1 MAQLARAGAIG
12 ILRSFAMTNLFLSV
26 VQVAL
31 LATSSVAGPTTDREF
46 RPAIEHV
53 RMVCD
58 QYCDCWQTR
67 YRERRPILAD
77 REDLACPASRPD
89 RLPRGYYNGHY
100 RSGPATGLGFDS
112 RYPVREFTFP
122 F

>member
-1 MAQLARAGAIG
+1 MA
-12 ILRSFAMTNLFLSV
+12 NLFLGL

-31 LATSSVAGPTTDREF
+31 LAGSSPSGPAVEDRPPVAQ
-46 RPAIEHV
+46 V

-58 QYCDCWQTR
+58 QHCECWQTR
-67 YRERRPILAD
+67 YQERRPILAERD
-77 REDLACPASRPD
+77 DLACPTSRSD
-89 RLPRGYYNGHY
+89 RRAYGYYNGHY

-112 RYPVREFTFP
+112 RYPVREFAFP